1 MPYVIECERD
11 GWLPN
16 EFDSADAAS
25 DWLDEQEP
33 AVVVEWAEQMLKV
46 YQANYWSQYPEA
58 DIYPYMIDIMNA
70 PDEAQG
76 AIEAARSFYLEA
88 RMIRYHEYEALNP
101 RR

>member
-1 MPYVIECERD
+1 MPYVIHCERD
-11 GWLPN
+11 GWLAN
-16 EFDSADAAS
+16 QFDSADAAS

-58 DIYPYMIDIMNA
+58 DIYPYMLDIMNA

-88 RMIRYHEYEALNP
+88 RMIRYESWESLNP
-101 RR
+101 KR